1 MDVITDT
8 LNVYLLEPQST
19 GISLSYVLEIAKE
32 VATIIAIIG
41 GLVLGHKGIRK
52 YLLEDL
58 IKSRVSRIHDAN
70 EKVFELSSEI
80 ISEISDRTDLHRIL
94 EEEDITD
101 INDLTKQLYKS
112 AKGSSFQVETL
123 AYLLHETTK
132 NIQPSIEKGNYRENS
147 TVADFFNLIHS
158 TCVTINE
165 YAGTIVELPKSTK
178 TLDYSSINKSVRKYL
193 DDTEYKVF
201 KDIKTG
207 VTLNPNSAII
217 NIFHE
222 LIRNSTNSYIFSK
235 RLFQTLQN
243 NSPVLIKLFLNK
255 IYFPLVLEKTEES
268 VMMGKLQLHLVDFR
282 KHKEIIKDG
291 KEADGSFVYKFYYS
305 NIHPI
310 KRFVDNIND
319 IDAIKNEYE
328 DSFLQDHCDCFKSS
342 IEKFE
347 MRGEETIVLTCSEES
362 VKKYYEHQKKQIN
375 TKLKS
380 IKKNN

>member
-1 MDVITDT
+1 MEAITDT
-8 LNVYLLEPQST
+8 LNVYLQEPQST
-19 GISLSYVLEIAKE
+19 GISLNYILGVIKEIA
-32 VATIIAIIG
+32 TIVAIIG

-58 IKSRVSRIHDAN
+58 IKSRVGRIHDAN
-70 EKVFELSSEI
+70 EKVFEVSSEI
-80 ISEISDRTDLHRIL
+80 ISEIADRTDLNRIL
-94 EEEDITD
+94 KEEDISVID
-101 INDLTKQLYKS
+101 GLTKRLYKN
-112 AKGSSFQVETL
+112 AQGSSFQVETL

-132 NIQPSIEKGNYRENS
+132 NIQPSIEKGNYRENR

-178 TLDYSSINKSVRKYL
+178 TLDYSSIKKSIRKYL

-207 VTLNPNSAII
+207 ITLNPNSAII
-217 NIFHE
+217 NIFHD

-243 NSPVLIKLFLNK
+243 NNPVLIKLFLSK
-255 IYFPLVLEKTEES
+255 IYFPLVLERNEES
-268 VMMGKLQLHLVDFR
+268 LMTGKLYLHLVDFR
-282 KHKEIIKDG
+282 RNKQIIKDG
-291 KEADGSFVYKFYYS
+291 READGTFVYKFYYS

-310 KRFVDNIND
+310 TRFVDNITDVNMV
-319 IDAIKNEYE
+319 KNNYK
-328 DSFLQDHCDCFKSS
+328 DSFLEDHCNCFENS

-347 MRGEETIVLTCSEES
+347 MRGEETIVLTCSEEA
-362 VKKYYEHQKKQIN
+362 VKKYYEHQKKQIKS
-375 TKLKS
+375 KLDS
-380 IKKNN
+380 LKKNK